1 MTNDLIFNFIFM
13 HLVDLSGAELA
24 KLEPWAQQI
33 AENERN
39 PDKPDEVNRWA
50 RGLCLLAAAAV
61 IALTPLVKQMPHT
74 PPVIDM
80 KGK

>member
-39 PDKPDEVNRWA
+39 PDKPDEVNR
-50 RGLCLLAAAAV
+50 
-61 IALTPLVKQMPHT
+61 
-74 PPVIDM
+74 
-80 KGK
+80 